1 MATLHVLKVFVGEGG
16 IGGNPLG
23 VFLEVKLSSKD
34 ATRERILFLFLRFTC
49 KTLTFSSAPGRIRT
63 CDPRIRSPSLYVRGC
78 VPVFGNPLSE
88 RISQACRSSLFAGV
102 RPGHCQS
109 RHIRRAVPQSS

>member
-34 ATRERILFLFLRFTC
+34 ATRERILFLIPAFHLQNTNFFERARQDSNLRP
-49 KTLTFSSAPGRIRT
+49 A
-63 CDPRIRSPSLYVRGC
+63 D
-78 VPVFGNPLSE
+78 
-88 RISQACRSSLFAGV
+88 
-102 RPGHCQS
+102 
-109 RHIRRAVPQSS
+109 